1 METNRFS
8 FLSKHFPA
16 YEIKFSRERNR
27 DLAEIMNPFYD
38 ENIRVEYI
46 PEDDFTPYVVSFA
59 FQHCHMC
66 DEEDIVEYMN
76 DIIEGNVFSIEFF
89 NKGIRRFGGDITSTE
104 LDDLTYETL
113 TKNMENWGIS
123 HLLDYADSFKL
134 RGWNSNYNFDAAF
147 VLDESGL
154 TIIKKF
160 G

>member
-27 DLAEIMNPFYD
+27 DLAEIINPFYD

-59 FQHCHMC
+59 FQHCHMF

-89 NKGIRRFGGDITSTE
+89 NKGIRRFGGDIEASE
-104 LDDLTYETL
+104 LADLSYETL
-113 TKNMENWGIS
+113 AEHWGK
-123 HLLDYADSFKL
+123 LLDYADSFKL
-134 RGWNSNYNFDAAF
+134 RGWLSNNNFDAALIIDKNGF
-147 VLDESGL
+147 PIITRLD
-154 TIIKKF
+154 
-160 G
+160 